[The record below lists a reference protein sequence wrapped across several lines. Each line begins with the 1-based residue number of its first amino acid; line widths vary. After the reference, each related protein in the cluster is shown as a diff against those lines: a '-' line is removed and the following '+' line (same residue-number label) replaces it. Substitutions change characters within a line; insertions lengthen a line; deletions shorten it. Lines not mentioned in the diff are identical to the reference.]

1 MRFLPVLWL
10 LPALP
15 LLLFCSRNGAPIRTG
30 ISSAALGLSG
40 LAAACILSP
49 VTGVAVSVNFFT
61 TAVSVLLGLPGVAG
75 IMILTM
81 LS

>member
-1 MRFLPVLWL
+1 MRFLSVLWL
-10 LPALP
+10 LPAIP
-15 LLLFCSRNGAPIRTG
+15 LLLLCSRNDAPIRTG
-30 ISSAALGLSG
+30 LSSAALGLSG
-40 LAAACILSP
+40 LAAACILTP

-75 IMILTM
+75 MMVLTM